1 MISLLT
7 CLAGMV
13 LALVV
18 LDGVTAYVTGE
29 TNRGD
34 RIISSFIT
42 ILILYALIM
51 GIMSSGAKNGFIS
64 DGIPFASIMD
74 ENTTLTSIMHE
85 HLLTFCK
92 ETDELISLFFLI
104 SFIER
109 VLPTNNS
116 NLSLMI
122 TSRLILVLAGIVVN
136 AFITSLVYESKIYQ
150 WALTTLQCLRA
161 SEKKSVKS
169 QQTVIK

>member
-51 GIMSSGAKNGFIS
+51 GIMSSGAKNGFGS
-64 DGIPFASIMD
+64 A
-74 ENTTLTSIMHE
+74 
-85 HLLTFCK
+85 
-92 ETDELISLFFLI
+92 
-104 SFIER
+104 
-109 VLPTNNS
+109 
-116 NLSLMI
+116 
-122 TSRLILVLAGIVVN
+122 
-136 AFITSLVYESKIYQ
+136 
-150 WALTTLQCLRA
+150 
-161 SEKKSVKS
+161 KKSL
-169 QQTVIK
+169 